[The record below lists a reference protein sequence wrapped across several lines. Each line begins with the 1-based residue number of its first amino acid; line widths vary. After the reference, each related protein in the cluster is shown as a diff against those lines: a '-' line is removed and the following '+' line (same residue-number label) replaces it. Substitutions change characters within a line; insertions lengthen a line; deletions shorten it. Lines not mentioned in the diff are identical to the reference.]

1 MPLSMDD
8 TFKNLSF
15 PVNYWHEEGGGLRS
29 LAPLSALG
37 FMRRKTGWVR
47 SSFDTVN
54 FSLILNGGGEFH
66 RKGQNWKVEAPYVI
80 TQWPGEHLE
89 YGPAEPH
96 EFWTELYLVYSS
108 DLMPRF
114 VQCGFIEDSRPVWP
128 ISNPSAL
135 RPLFEELA
143 RCLATKEKSARIDR
157 IAERLILETL
167 LPPHVSA
174 SSRIS
179 KALEA
184 IQTSWQ
190 SPPDLE
196 SLASKC
202 NMSVSTF
209 QRRWNESMGITPAR
223 YALGLRLQEACR
235 LLIETSDSISEV
247 ANACGFDDE
256 FYFSRCF
263 RRQFGSPP
271 RTYRNEHLIRS
282 GRVR

>member
-1 MPLSMDD
+1 MDNL
-8 TFKNLSF
+8 FKNLSF
-15 PVNYWHEEGGGLRS
+15 PVSFWHEEGGPLRS
-29 LAPLSALG
+29 MTPLSSLG
-37 FMRRKTGWVR
+37 FIPRKTGWVR
-47 SSFDTVN
+47 SQFDTAN

-66 RKGQNWKVEAPYVI
+66 RKGRCWKVEAPCVI
-80 TQWPGEHLE
+80 TQLDGDYLE
-89 YGPAEPH
+89 YGPSEPH

-108 DLMPRF
+108 GLIPRF
-114 VQCGFIEDSRPVWP
+114 VQCGFIEESRPVWS

-135 RPLFEELA
+135 RPLLEELA

-157 IAERLILETL
+157 IAERIILETL

-174 SSRIS
+174 SSLIS
-179 KALEA
+179 KAMDA
-184 IQTSWQ
+184 IQTNWQ
-190 SPPDLE
+190 SPPNLE
-196 SLASKC
+196 SLAGKC

-223 YALGLRLQEACR
+223 YALGLKLQEACR
-235 LLIETSDSISEV
+235 LLIETSDSISKV

-271 RTYRNEHLIRS
+271 RTYRKEHLIRS
-282 GRVR
+282 GRAV

>member
-1 MPLSMDD
+1 MDIH
-8 TFKNLSF
+8 FKNLSF
-15 PVNYWHEEGGGLRS
+15 PVSFWLAQEDSLRS
-29 LAPLSALG
+29 LLPLRHIG
-37 FMRRKTGWVR
+37 FIERKTGWVR
-47 SSFDTVN
+47 SQFDTVN
-54 FSLILNGGGEFH
+54 FSLILNGSGEFH
-66 RKGQNWKVEAPYVI
+66 RKGRIWKVEAPCVI
-80 TQWPGEHLE
+80 TQWPGEYLE
-89 YGPAEPH
+89 YGPSDPH
-96 EFWTELYLVYSS
+96 EFWTELYLVYSLE
-108 DLMPRF
+108 LMPRF
-114 VQCGFIEDSRPVWP
+114 MQCGFVEESRPVWP

-135 RPLFEELA
+135 RPLLEELA

-157 IAERLILETL
+157 IAERLILETF

-174 SSRIS
+174 SSLIS

-184 IQTSWQ
+184 IQTNWQ

-196 SLASKC
+196 TLAGRC

-223 YALGLRLQEACR
+223 YALGLKLQEACR

-271 RTYRNEHLIRS
+271 RNYRKEHLTRS
-282 GRVR
+282 GRAR

>member
-1 MPLSMDD
+1 MDIH
-8 TFKNLSF
+8 FKNLSF
-15 PVNYWHEEGGGLRS
+15 PVSFWLAQEDSLRS
-29 LAPLSALG
+29 LLPLRHIG
-37 FMRRKTGWVR
+37 FIERKTGWVR
-47 SSFDTVN
+47 SQFDTVN
-54 FSLILNGGGEFH
+54 FSLILNGSGEFH
-66 RKGQNWKVEAPYVI
+66 RKGRIWKVEAPCVI
-80 TQWPGEHLE
+80 TQWPGEYLE
-89 YGPAEPH
+89 YGPSEPH
-96 EFWTELYLVYSS
+96 EFWTELYLVYSLE
-108 DLMPRF
+108 LMPRF
-114 VQCGFIEDSRPVWP
+114 MQCGFVEESRPVWP

-135 RPLFEELA
+135 RPLLEELA

-157 IAERLILETL
+157 IAERLILETF
-167 LPPHVSA
+167 LPPHVSD
-174 SSRIS
+174 SSLIS

-184 IQTSWQ
+184 IQTNWQ

-196 SLASKC
+196 TLAGRC

-223 YALGLRLQEACR
+223 YALGLKLQEACR

-271 RTYRNEHLIRS
+271 RNYRKEHLTRS
-282 GRVR
+282 GRTR

>member
-1 MPLSMDD
+1 MD
-8 TFKNLSF
+8 FHFRNLSF
-15 PVNYWHEEGGGLRS
+15 PVSFWLAQEDSLRS
-29 LAPLSALG
+29 LLPLRHIG
-37 FMRRKTGWVR
+37 FIERKTGWVR
-47 SSFDTVN
+47 SQFDTVN
-54 FSLILNGGGEFH
+54 FSLILNGSGEFH
-66 RKGQNWKVEAPYVI
+66 RKGRIWKVEAPCVI
-80 TQWPGEHLE
+80 TQWPGEYLE
-89 YGPAEPH
+89 YGPSEPH
-96 EFWTELYLVYSS
+96 EFWTELYLVYSLE
-108 DLMPRF
+108 LMPRF
-114 VQCGFIEDSRPVWP
+114 MQCGFVEESRPVWP

-135 RPLFEELA
+135 RPLLEELA

-157 IAERLILETL
+157 IAERLILETF

-174 SSRIS
+174 SSLIS

-184 IQTSWQ
+184 IQTNWQ

-196 SLASKC
+196 TLAGRC

-223 YALGLRLQEACR
+223 YALGLKLQEACR

-271 RTYRNEHLIRS
+271 RNYRKEHLTRS
-282 GRVR
+282 GRAR

>member
-1 MPLSMDD
+1 MDIH
-8 TFKNLSF
+8 FKNLSF
-15 PVNYWHEEGGGLRS
+15 PVSFWLAQEDSLRS
-29 LAPLSALG
+29 LLPLRHIG
-37 FMRRKTGWVR
+37 FIERKTGWVR
-47 SSFDTVN
+47 SQFDTVN
-54 FSLILNGGGEFH
+54 FSLILNGSGEFH
-66 RKGQNWKVEAPYVI
+66 RKGRIWKVEAPCVI
-80 TQWPGEHLE
+80 TQWPGEYLE
-89 YGPAEPH
+89 YGPSEPH
-96 EFWTELYLVYSS
+96 EFWTELYLVYSLE
-108 DLMPRF
+108 LMPRF
-114 VQCGFIEDSRPVWP
+114 MQCGFVEESRPVWP

-135 RPLFEELA
+135 RPLLEELA

-157 IAERLILETL
+157 IAERLILETF

-174 SSRIS
+174 SSLIS

-184 IQTSWQ
+184 IQTNWQ

-196 SLASKC
+196 TLAGRC

-223 YALGLRLQEACR
+223 YALGVKFQEACR
-235 LLIETSDSISEV
+235 LLIETSDSITEV

-271 RTYRNEHLIRS
+271 RNYRKEHLTRS
-282 GRVR
+282 GRTR

>member
-1 MPLSMDD
+1 MDIH
-8 TFKNLSF
+8 FKNLSF
-15 PVNYWHEEGGGLRS
+15 PVSFWLAQEDSLRS
-29 LAPLSALG
+29 LLPLRHIG
-37 FMRRKTGWVR
+37 FIERKTGWVR
-47 SSFDTVN
+47 SQFDTVN
-54 FSLILNGGGEFH
+54 FSLILNGSGEFH
-66 RKGQNWKVEAPYVI
+66 RKGRIWKVEAPCVI
-80 TQWPGEHLE
+80 TQWPGEYLE
-89 YGPAEPH
+89 YGPSEPH
-96 EFWTELYLVYSS
+96 EFWTELYLVYSLE
-108 DLMPRF
+108 LMPRF
-114 VQCGFIEDSRPVWP
+114 MQCGFVEESRPVWP

-135 RPLFEELA
+135 RPLLEELA

-157 IAERLILETL
+157 IAERLILETF

-174 SSRIS
+174 SSLIS

-184 IQTSWQ
+184 IQTNWQ

-196 SLASKC
+196 TLAGRC

-223 YALGLRLQEACR
+223 YALGLKLQEACR

-271 RTYRNEHLIRS
+271 RNYRKEHLTRS
-282 GRVR
+282 GRAR

>member
-1 MPLSMDD
+1 MDIH
-8 TFKNLSF
+8 FKNLSF
-15 PVNYWHEEGGGLRS
+15 PVSFWLAQEDSLRS
-29 LAPLSALG
+29 LLPLRHIG
-37 FMRRKTGWVR
+37 FIERKTGWVR
-47 SSFDTVN
+47 SQFDTVN
-54 FSLILNGGGEFH
+54 FSLILNGSGEFH
-66 RKGQNWKVEAPYVI
+66 RKGRIWKVEAPCVI
-80 TQWPGEHLE
+80 TQWPGEYLE
-89 YGPAEPH
+89 YGPSEPH
-96 EFWTELYLVYSS
+96 EFWTELYLVYSLE
-108 DLMPRF
+108 LMPRF
-114 VQCGFIEDSRPVWP
+114 MQCGFVEESRPVWP

-135 RPLFEELA
+135 RPLLEELA

-157 IAERLILETL
+157 IAERLILETF

-174 SSRIS
+174 SSLIS

-184 IQTSWQ
+184 IQTNWQ

-196 SLASKC
+196 TLAGRC

-223 YALGLRLQEACR
+223 YALGLKLQEACR

-271 RTYRNEHLIRS
+271 RNYRKEHLTRS
-282 GRVR
+282 GRTR

>member
-1 MPLSMDD
+1 MDIH
-8 TFKNLSF
+8 FKNLSF
-15 PVNYWHEEGGGLRS
+15 PVSFWLAQEDSLRS
-29 LAPLSALG
+29 LLPLRHIG
-37 FMRRKTGWVR
+37 FIERKTGWVR
-47 SSFDTVN
+47 SQFDTVN
-54 FSLILNGGGEFH
+54 FSLILNGSGEFH
-66 RKGQNWKVEAPYVI
+66 RKGRIWKVEAPCVI
-80 TQWPGEHLE
+80 TQWPGEYLE
-89 YGPAEPH
+89 YGPSEPH
-96 EFWTELYLVYSS
+96 EFWTELYLVYSLE
-108 DLMPRF
+108 LMPRF
-114 VQCGFIEDSRPVWP
+114 MQCGFVEESRPVWP

-135 RPLFEELA
+135 RPLLEELA

-157 IAERLILETL
+157 IAERLILETF
-167 LPPHVSA
+167 LPPHVSD
-174 SSRIS
+174 SSLIS

-184 IQTSWQ
+184 IQTNWQ

-196 SLASKC
+196 SLAGRC

-223 YALGLRLQEACR
+223 YALGLKLQEACR

-271 RTYRNEHLIRS
+271 RNYRKEHLTRS
-282 GRVR
+282 GRAR

>member
-1 MPLSMDD
+1 MDIH
-8 TFKNLSF
+8 FKNLSF
-15 PVNYWHEEGGGLRS
+15 PVSFWLAQEDSLRS
-29 LAPLSALG
+29 LLPLRHIG
-37 FMRRKTGWVR
+37 FIERKTGWVR
-47 SSFDTVN
+47 SQFDTVN
-54 FSLILNGGGEFH
+54 FSLILNGSGEFH
-66 RKGQNWKVEAPYVI
+66 RKGRIWKVEAPCVI
-80 TQWPGEHLE
+80 TQWPGEYLE
-89 YGPAEPH
+89 YGPSEPH
-96 EFWTELYLVYSS
+96 EYWTELYLVYSLQ
-108 DLMPRF
+108 LMPRF
-114 VQCGFIEDSRPVWP
+114 MQCGFVEESRPVWP

-135 RPLFEELA
+135 RPLLEELA

-157 IAERLILETL
+157 IAERLILETF

-174 SSRIS
+174 SSLIS

-184 IQTSWQ
+184 IQTNWQ

-196 SLASKC
+196 TLAGRC

-223 YALGLRLQEACR
+223 YALGVKFQEACR
-235 LLIETSDSISEV
+235 LLIETSDSITEV

-271 RTYRNEHLIRS
+271 RNYRKEHLTRS
-282 GRVR
+282 GRTR